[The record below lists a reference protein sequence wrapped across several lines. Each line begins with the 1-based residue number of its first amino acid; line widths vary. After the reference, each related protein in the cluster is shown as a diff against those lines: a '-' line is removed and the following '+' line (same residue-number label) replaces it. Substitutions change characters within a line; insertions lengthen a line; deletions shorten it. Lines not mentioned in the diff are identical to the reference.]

1 MSTQTDLLRELT
13 ARFNERKPIEIERY
27 FTPDFELD
35 DPGSGARR
43 SGHDG
48 ARAMA
53 NALAGLGESVRIE
66 ILHMIEQDDCVA
78 VRYAVR
84 SEGADPRIGAMIAFY
99 RFVDGRIA
107 EDWGVSTPAPWRR

>member
-1 MSTQTDLLRELT
+1 MSAQTDVLRQLC
-13 ARFNERKPIEIERY
+13 ARFNERAPIEVERY

-43 SGHDG
+43 SGHEG

-53 NALAGLGESVRIE
+53 NALAGLGDSVRLE
-66 ILHMIEQDDCVA
+66 ILDIIEERDLVA
-78 VRYAVR
+78 VRYAVTTR
-84 SEGADPRIGAMIAFY
+84 TGEPDIGAMIAFY

-107 EDWGVSTPAPWRR
+107 EDWGVSTRAAWRR

>member
-1 MSTQTDLLRELT
+1 MSKQTDVLRELI
-13 ARFNERKPIEIERY
+13 ARFNARVPLEVERY

-53 NALAGLGESVRIE
+53 DALAGFGDSVRLE

-84 SEGADPRIGAMIAFY
+84 SEGADPSIGATIAFY